1 MTLILIKV
9 AAPFSRCSTHR
20 ERSAK
25 TAEEREHAG
34 SSRGPYIFRATRS
47 RGGPA
52 GAVEF
57 KEGEPISEAA
67 YRAGAASRAALVA
80 YGWAERFSQI
90 CDETV
95 EALEA
100 SADAYDWVTFCIDQ
114 ITGTRQEFTEGEVY
128 DPYTGEIVDQE

>member
-1 MTLILIKV
+1 M
-9 AAPFSRCSTHR
+9 AAF
-20 ERSAK
+20 
-25 TAEEREHAG
+25 
-34 SSRGPYIFRATRS
+34 
-47 RGGPA
+47 
-52 GAVEF
+52 
-57 KEGEPISEAA
+57 
-67 YRAGAASRAALVA
+67 RAGAASRAALVA
-80 YGWAERFSQI
+80 YGWAERCSHI